1 MKNKHKMNQHPDAQL
16 VRTPVYAS
24 LNVLG
29 GHTVS
34 KRDDLEA
41 CLYII
46 FELILQIVD
55 YSVSSQH
62 VFHQEP
68 NEQRR
73 ERQLDPN
80 LRKRNKL

>member
-1 MKNKHKMNQHPDAQL
+1 MENKYRMNQHPDAQL
-16 VRTPVYAS
+16 VRTPMYAS
-24 LNVLG
+24 LNVVG
-29 GHTVS
+29 DHTML

-62 VFHQEP
+62 VFHQEL
-68 NEQRR
+68 NKQQQ

-80 LRKRNKL
+80 LRKRKKL